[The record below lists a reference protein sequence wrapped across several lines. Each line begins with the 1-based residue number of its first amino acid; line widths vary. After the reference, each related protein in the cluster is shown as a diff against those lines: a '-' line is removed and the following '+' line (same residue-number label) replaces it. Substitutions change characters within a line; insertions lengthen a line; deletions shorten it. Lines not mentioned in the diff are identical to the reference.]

1 MENSDLTKSQRK
13 EEIND
18 IFYINLWQK
27 EEHRSNEGN
36 CASTRKVIL
45 KLVFPHLQKW
55 DQGVFLD
62 SQGEIPH

>member
-13 EEIND
+13 EEIDD

-36 CASTRKVIL
+36 SASTGKVIL
-45 KLVFPHLQKW
+45 ELVFPHL
-55 DQGVFLD
+55 
-62 SQGEIPH
+62 

>member
-13 EEIND
+13 EEIDD

-36 CASTRKVIL
+36 CASTGKVIL
-45 KLVFPHLQKW
+45 ELVFPYL
-55 DQGVFLD
+55 
-62 SQGEIPH
+62 